1 MGIVLV
7 MAANHPNVFS
17 RPFLF
22 LSPSLSI
29 FLPLS
34 PSEEGDEEAL
44 SKKEEEE
51 RRIAE
56 MGRPTLGEHVKLEV
70 VIEESYEF
78 KVRDHTSALVCF
90 WGILFY

>member
-7 MAANHPNVFS
+7 MATNHPNVFT
-17 RPFLF
+17 PFLA
-22 LSPSLSI
+22 PSLSI

-78 KVRDHTSALVCF
+78 KVRENIF
-90 WGILFY
+90 

>member
-17 RPFLF
+17 LLSSFFLH
-22 LSPSLSI
+22 LSI
-29 FLPLS
+29 FLPIS
-34 PSEEGDEEAL
+34 PSEEGGEEAL

-78 KVRDHTSALVCF
+78 KVRDHSSALVCF
-90 WGILFY
+90 